1 MEVSRDEMIKRF
13 SIDAIEVMTD
23 FNIWVDD
30 YIAMNTLFHENEE
43 MLKAFK
49 RTLQFMIPAYYCTL
63 MCKEEYDEIV
73 ESFGYV
79 FPSYQT
85 MKASPTL

>member
-1 MEVSRDEMIKRF
+1 MEASRDEMIKRF

-30 YIAMNTLFHENEE
+30 FIAMNNLFNENEE

-49 RTLQFMIPAYYCTL
+49 STLQLMIPAYYCTL
-63 MCKEEYDEIV
+63 MCKEEYDEITGKQ
-73 ESFGYV
+73 GYV
-79 FPSYQT
+79 FHSYHN
-85 MKASPTL
+85 MKPSPTL